1 VSAGAVEAE
10 AYPLDRTNQR
20 ALASDFSGTVVVC
33 DIDKTYLATNF
44 STLRGLLSIPFEFAI
59 DKRAITGMAPLL
71 RELRRGPGQRSRL
84 TPLYFVSASPPQL
97 RRILQ
102 KKMLLDGVEFDG
114 ITFKDQLRILRR
126 GEVRRLRE
134 HLSFK
139 LTALLLYHT
148 DLPPGAREILI
159 GDDTES
165 DALCYAIFG
174 DAVAGR
180 LRGDP
185 LRATLVRHG
194 VGPDDAAAV
203 TKLAGTLAP
212 RDSLARIYI
221 HLEKGTP
228 PETFVPYGRLAATRD
243 ALQMALDLW
252 DHGEI
257 ALPGVV
263 RVAAALR
270 EAGRPLP
277 QLVSSLLDARAR
289 GLVAGAAAAEAAA
302 ALAARRLWPAGLTL
316 GPAED
321 PPPLQP
327 PAAARLTPESM
338 LA

>member
-1 VSAGAVEAE
+1 MSTVAGEP
-10 AYPLDRTNQR
+10 YPLDRTNQR
-20 ALASDFSGTVVVC
+20 ALAPDFSGTVVIC

-44 STLRGLLSIPFEFAI
+44 STLRGLISIPFEFAI
-59 DKRAITGMAPLL
+59 DKRAITGMARLL

-139 LTALLLYHT
+139 LTALLLYHAE
-148 DLPPGAREILI
+148 LPAGAREILI

-174 DAVAGR
+174 DAVAGN
-180 LRGDP
+180 LRGDT
-185 LRATLVRHG
+185 LRATLARHG
-194 VGPDDAAAV
+194 VGPNDASAV
-203 TKLAGTLAP
+203 TALADGLAP
-212 RDSLARIYI
+212 RDSLSRIYI
-221 HLEKGTP
+221 HLEKGTS
-228 PETFVPYGRLAATRD
+228 PEAFAPYGRLAATRD

-252 DHGEI
+252 GHGEI
-257 ALPGVV
+257 APPGVV

-289 GLVAGAAAAEAAA
+289 GLVTGAAASEAAA
-302 ALAARRLWPAGLTL
+302 ALAERCLWPAGLTL
-316 GPAED
+316 GPAD
-321 PPPLQP
+321 DATPIPTPPPP
-327 PAAARLTPESM
+327 RLTPESM